1 MPRCADPPGDKR
13 DGGGM
18 FRGRGVRRQLLISLS
33 LMAVV
38 FVGLFLPLADHLI
51 SNQFEKFQIDE
62 AQDEARRLERLL
74 LDRVDR
80 LRTSACDYAD
90 WGQTVDYVQGKA
102 PAYIEEN
109 LSSGG
114 LISLDTDYIF
124 IVDRTLSV
132 RYFAGT
138 SEYAGQSPGDDDV
151 LQPLPTSRLTPL
163 LSDPRIRSILEQ
175 PGGTSLIM
183 RVGERWHLLGA
194 CPITYP
200 GTSVDKPSYGILGF
214 AAELSPQRIELIG
227 NLVGVP
233 FSLYDAA
240 RMSQLARLEDGG
252 DVVMYRVIAD
262 SNGGPMVGLEIRY
275 PQPLGEQ
282 IRMTRR
288 LFLSTA
294 LGIFFIGGLLIWLL
308 VNRGV
313 VARLER
319 MDRQLGELANG
330 EQKTLPVTRYDDE
343 VDRLAQGFNRLY
355 TELHA
360 VNQTWRHEALHDP
373 LTGLGNRAQLLRQ
386 IETHL
391 GEHSNHRLLGL
402 LLLDLDGF
410 KTVNDIYGHAVGD
423 RVLKR
428 VAACLLEAL
437 PKKTPCFRLGGDEF
451 AVLVEGYEET
461 DVHALAAHLNAL
473 LRSSN
478 FAENVGTLLS
488 VSIGI
493 AWAPED
499 RSTMVA
505 SELMQRADIA
515 LYSIKRRSRDGY
527 AIFDDSMLTK
537 MQYQSDIQRSL
548 REAISQGLIEIWFQP
563 IVSARDHR
571 VLRFEVLARWRHE
584 TLGPVAPTEFV
595 AVAEQFHMAAALD
608 LAVLRKGLS
617 ALPSLRAF
625 APEVGLSVNV
635 SAQSL
640 LDSEYARQVERLLC
654 EHGLCGEDLI
664 LEVTETT
671 LTQNEDA
678 LLAPI
683 AALHALGI
691 RIELDDFG
699 VGHSSLGRLA
709 QLQPHGIKLDGS
721 FVRNLN
727 NGGDRVCR
735 AVIEMARQL
744 GIEVTAECVETEAES
759 NFFVNAGC
767 DAMQG
772 YLYSR
777 PQPLVKCLTWLSE
790 QSPQPHDAYEAAG
803 IART

>member
-1 MPRCADPPGDKR
+1 MLGE
-13 DGGGM
+13 
-18 FRGRGVRRQLLISLS
+18 RGVRRRLLISLS
-33 LMAVV
+33 LMAAV
-38 FVGLFLPLADHLI
+38 FLSLLQPLTDHLI
-51 SNQFEKFQIDE
+51 SGQFEEFQINE
-62 AQDEARRLERLL
+62 AKDKARRLETLL
-74 LDRVDR
+74 ADRTIHLRAAAVDHG
-80 LRTSACDYAD
+80 D
-90 WGQTVDYVQGKA
+90 WVQTADYVRGKF
-102 PAYIEEN
+102 PDYLEEN
-109 LSSGG
+109 IASDT
-114 LISLDTDYIF
+114 LISLDADYMF
-124 IVDRTLSV
+124 IVDSALSV
-132 RYFAGT
+132 RYYAGT
-138 SEYAGQSPGDDDV
+138 PEYAGQPDSE
-151 LQPLPTSRLTPL
+151 QPHRLPTSKLAPL
-163 LSDPRIRSILEQ
+163 LSDPRVRSVLKQIDGAGLV
-175 PGGTSLIM
+175 M
-183 RVGERWHLLGA
+183 RVGEVWHLLGVS
-194 CPITYP
+194 PITYP
-200 GTSVDKPSYGILGF
+200 GTADDRPTYGILAFGT
-214 AAELSPQRIELIG
+214 ELSSRRIASISRQ
-227 NLVGVP
+227 VGVP
-233 FSLYDAA
+233 FELTEPTTRSEYE
-240 RMSQLARLEDGG
+240 RLEDGG

-262 SNGGPMVGLEIRY
+262 SNDRPAAGLDIRY
-275 PQPLGEQ
+275 PQPLSDQ
-282 IRMTRR
+282 ISMTRT
-288 LFLSTA
+288 LSLSTS
-294 LGIFFIGGLLIWLL
+294 LVVFFVGSLLIWLL

-313 VARLER
+313 IARLER
-319 MDRQLGELANG
+319 MDRQLGEIANG
-330 EQKTLPVTRYDDE
+330 EQKTLTVTRYNDE
-343 VDRLAQGFNRLY
+343 FDRLSQGFNRLY
-355 TELHA
+355 SELHA
-360 VNQTWRHEALHDP
+360 VNQTWRHEAMHDP

-386 IETHL
+386 IDTLL
-391 GEHSNHRLLGL
+391 GERSNPRPLCL

-437 PKKTPCFRLGGDEF
+437 PKQTPCFRLGGDEF
-451 AVLVEGYEET
+451 AVLVEGYEQA
-461 DVHALAAHLNAL
+461 DVDKLATHLNAL

-499 RSTMVA
+499 RSTMVP

-527 AIFDDSMLTK
+527 AIFDDSMLKT
-537 MQYQSDIQRSL
+537 MQYHSDIQGSL
-548 REAISQGLIEIWFQP
+548 REAIDQDRIDTWFQP
-563 IVSARDHR
+563 IVSTQDHR
-571 VLRFEVLARWRHE
+571 VLRFEVLARWQHQ
-584 TLGPVAPTEFV
+584 TLGWVAPSEFV
-595 AVAEQFHMAAALD
+595 AVAEQYHVAAALD

-640 LDSEYARQVERLLC
+640 LDSEYPRQVERLLR
-654 EHGLCGEDLI
+654 EHALCSEGLIFEI
-664 LEVTETT
+664 TETT

-735 AVIEMARQL
+735 AVIGMARQL

-759 NFFVNAGC
+759 SFLVISGC

-772 YLYSR
+772 YLFSH
-777 PQPLVKCLTWLSE
+777 PQPLSACLSWLSE
-790 QSPQPHDAYEAAG
+790 QSGLQHEVRAA
-803 IART
+803 INTPTV

>member
-1 MPRCADPPGDKR
+1 
-13 DGGGM
+13 
-18 FRGRGVRRQLLISLS
+18 
-33 LMAVV
+33 
-38 FVGLFLPLADHLI
+38 
-51 SNQFEKFQIDE
+51 
-62 AQDEARRLERLL
+62 
-74 LDRVDR
+74 
-80 LRTSACDYAD
+80 
-90 WGQTVDYVQGKA
+90 
-102 PAYIEEN
+102 
-109 LSSGG
+109 
-114 LISLDTDYIF
+114 
-124 IVDRTLSV
+124 
-132 RYFAGT
+132 
-138 SEYAGQSPGDDDV
+138 
-151 LQPLPTSRLTPL
+151 
-163 LSDPRIRSILEQ
+163 
-175 PGGTSLIM
+175 
-183 RVGERWHLLGA
+183 
-194 CPITYP
+194 
-200 GTSVDKPSYGILGF
+200 
-214 AAELSPQRIELIG
+214 
-227 NLVGVP
+227 
-233 FSLYDAA
+233 
-240 RMSQLARLEDGG
+240 
-252 DVVMYRVIAD
+252 
-262 SNGGPMVGLEIRY
+262 MVGLNIRY

-288 LFLSTA
+288 LFLSAA
-294 LGIFFIGGLLIWLL
+294 LGIFLIGGVLIWLL
-308 VNRGV
+308 VDRGV
-313 VARLER
+313 IARLEG
-319 MDRQLGELANG
+319 MDRQLGDIASG
-330 EQKTLPVTRYDDE
+330 EQKVLPVTHRNDE
-343 VDRLAQGFNRLY
+343 VDRLALGFNRLY

-360 VNQTWRHEALHDP
+360 INQTWRHEALHDP
-373 LTGLGNRAQLLRQ
+373 LTGLGNRVQLLRQ
-386 IETHL
+386 IETLL
-391 GEHSNHRLLGL
+391 GERSNQRPLGL

-428 VAACLLEAL
+428 VATCLVEAL
-437 PKKTPCFRLGGDEF
+437 PKQTPCFRLGGDEF
-451 AVLVEGYEET
+451 AVLVEGYKQT
-461 DVHALAAHLNAL
+461 DVHTLAAHLNAL

-499 RSTMVA
+499 RSTMVP

-527 AIFDDSMLTK
+527 AIFDDSMLKT
-537 MQYQSDIQRSL
+537 MQYHSDIQRSL
-548 REAISQGLIEIWFQP
+548 REAIDQDRIDTWFQP
-563 IVSARDHR
+563 IVSTQDHR
-571 VLRFEVLARWRHE
+571 VLRFEVLARWQHQ
-584 TLGPVAPTEFV
+584 TLGWVAPSEFV
-595 AVAEQFHMAAALD
+595 AVAEQFHIAAALD

-640 LDSEYARQVERLLC
+640 LDSEYPRQVERLLC

-683 AALHALGI
+683 AVLHALGI

-721 FVRNLN
+721 FVRNLD

-759 NFFVNAGC
+759 DVLVAAGC

-772 YLYSR
+772 YLFSR
-777 PQPLVKCLTWLSE
+777 PQSLAACLSWLSE
-790 QSPQPHDAYEAAG
+790 QSARQHDVRPAIDPGAAINAPEA
-803 IART
+803 